1 MKVSH
6 VTLFLKPNVKALD
19 GRTAV
24 DFTEGDQYQ
33 DLHYI
38 VREGQHIVN
47 YTVARTGKRHGVS
60 MSVHDVAQVNTVL

>member
-6 VTLFLKPNVKALD
+6 VTLFLKDGVKSLD
-19 GRTAV
+19 GRQSV
-24 DFTEGDQYQ
+24 DFTEGDKYQ

-60 MSVHDVAQVNTVL
+60 LSAQDVAQVNTIL